1 MMEPP
6 LFLSY
11 KKSPLKR
18 EGWKSMRL
26 MIRTHQPGQNT
37 LNPDTLCRQTPR
49 LIGAVSGNQN
59 DFVVLAF
66 QDFQRSLAFIDQR
79 NDDFAVIGRI
89 GFFDNDGVA
98 VQDTG
103 LNH

>member
-1 MMEPP
+1 
-6 LFLSY
+6 
-11 KKSPLKR
+11 
-18 EGWKSMRL
+18 MRL

-49 LIGAVSGNQN
+49 LIGAVTGNQN

-89 GFFDNDGVA
+89 GFLIMTVSPSRIPA
-98 VQDTG
+98 SIIESPSIVSA
-103 LNH
+103 